1 MTTKTRAQLVEL
13 AAEELLLTSDGNSL
27 EDSDE
32 DKIDRRVDG
41 LFAELSARGVVDVDD
56 EAEIPVEWCGPL
68 AELLANECAVAF
80 GKQKIS
86 PAARTEIEDR
96 LKVIIQR
103 IDPSSPYLKTDLPKA
118 MGRFTYNRW
127 LTGR

>member
-13 AAEELLLTSDGNSL
+13 AADELLLTSEGNSL
-27 EDSDE
+27 EDAYE
-32 DKIDRRVDG
+32 DKIDARVDL
-41 LFAELSARGVVDVDD
+41 LFGELLARGVVDVDNED
-56 EAEIPVEWCGPL
+56 EIPAEWCGPL

-80 GKQKIS
+80 GKQKLA

-96 LKVIIQR
+96 LKIMVQR
-103 IDPSSPYLKTDLPKA
+103 VAASNRYLKTDLPKA
-118 MGRFTYNRW
+118 SGRFTYNRW